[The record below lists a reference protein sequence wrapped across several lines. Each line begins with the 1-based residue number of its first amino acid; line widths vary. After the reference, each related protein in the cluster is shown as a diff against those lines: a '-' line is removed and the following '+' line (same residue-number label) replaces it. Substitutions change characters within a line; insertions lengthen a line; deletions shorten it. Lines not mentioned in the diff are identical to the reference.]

1 MLQVCNVGIC
11 YASWVLRHLDFS
23 LQAGQV
29 LAVLGPNGRGKS
41 SLLRVMAGL
50 ARPQEGQV
58 QCDASVAYVPQFIH
72 TSFEMTALDLVLT
85 GRARHIGWKGAPSA
99 HDRAVAHDCLRRLD
113 ADRFADRGIHH
124 LSGGERQL
132 VLMARALASGCQV
145 MLLDEP
151 ASALDFHNQAL
162 ILEVMRDLAHREG
175 MTVVFTT
182 HVPQH
187 ALEIA
192 DQSLLLLDA
201 QEFLCGPTLDTVTSE
216 ALTRL
221 YHLPIQRMAL
231 AVDGRAVQTAIPL
244 YHAIAQASA
253 SFPTPSLP

>member
-50 ARPQEGQV
+50 ARPQEGHV

-151 ASALDFHNQAL
+151 LDVHTPAV
-162 ILEVMRDLAHREG
+162 ILAVMRDLAPREG
-175 MTVVFTT
+175 MTVVCPT

-221 YHLPIQRMAL
+221 YHLPIERMAL
-231 AVDGRAVQTAIPL
+231 AVDGRAVDVVVLEADMTN
-244 YHAIAQASA
+244 
-253 SFPTPSLP
+253 SLK